1 MDGPAK
7 FQLMVKLSLLI
18 SLMALT
24 SIVVL
29 YKDQKALVTSV
40 SIFVFALQQF
50 SLTVCDKRESDFRA
64 LSTLYFTSFVC
75 LIGTFLPYRFWI
87 IPVSLFYSLVYW
99 IAYSRCDMEPLQ
111 YFTVLILHVLAA
123 YVI

>member
-29 YKDQKALVTSV
+29 YKD
-40 SIFVFALQQF
+40 
-50 SLTVCDKRESDFRA
+50 
-64 LSTLYFTSFVC
+64 
-75 LIGTFLPYRFWI
+75 
-87 IPVSLFYSLVYW
+87 
-99 IAYSRCDMEPLQ
+99 
-111 YFTVLILHVLAA
+111 
-123 YVI
+123 